1 MRSVAK
7 HFLVLLNICL
17 VSNLLFAQAL
27 TPSLTIESAAAKVL
41 IPFIQKEA
49 KWAIEQ
55 QPVTITAASSSRSS
69 GGKHDFFSEGD
80 YWWPNPKSADSP
92 YIQRDGMTNP
102 DNFIDHRKAMIRFSR
117 IMGSLASAY
126 LTSKKELYAEQAFRH
141 ARAWFIDTATLM
153 NPHLL
158 YAQAIKGRFTGR
170 GIGIIDMIQMMEVS
184 QALIVLEKSKSAKPA
199 EYVQFR
205 AWFDK
210 YLNWVTHHKYGIE
223 EMNALNN
230 HGTCWTMQVAGF
242 ARFTENDSLL
252 NLCRQRYT
260 TLHLPG
266 QMAADGSFPKE
277 LARTKPYGYYMALGR
292 MAAMA
297 DNTDRA
303 LTLVDEAI
311 DAWGQ
316 ADQPREQGFAWFIRC
331 CVLVNADRFDEGLEA
346 IAKAGALY
354 AEVAAPDFW
363 RGDIAKSRA
372 TCHRGL
378 GNMRAAHD
386 DFLEARRLFE
396 LSGNDHAAA
405 HVALEAAECTKEAD
419 VVMENLTWARDVFAR
434 RAAPSTFWWRK
445 TGWSNPSAATVAL
458 TTPSNSRERT

>member
-7 HFLVLLNICL
+7 YFMLSLNIT
-17 VSNLLFAQAL
+17 LLSLQLSGQAV
-27 TPSLTIESAAAKVL
+27 TPSLAIESAAAKVL
-41 IPFIQKEA
+41 IPYIQKEA

-55 QPVTITAASSSRSS
+55 QPVTITAALSSRSS

-117 IMGSLASAY
+117 IMGSLASAF

-210 YLNWVTHHKYGIE
+210 YLTWVTHHKYGID

-230 HGTCWTMQVAGF
+230 HGTCWTMQVAAF
-242 ARFTENDSLL
+242 ARFTKNDSLL
-252 NLCRQRYT
+252 SLCRQRYT

-266 QMAADGSFPKE
+266 QMAPDGSFPKE
-277 LARTKPYGYYMALGR
+277 LARTKPYGYSLFNLDAMVMLCQLLSDKQNNLWSFALEDKRSIRQGIAF
-292 MAAMA
+292 MDPFVA
-297 DNTDRA
+297 DKRRWTFKQDVMYWENWPVAQPFLIFGAIALNDRA
-303 LTLVDEAI
+303 LFST
-311 DAWGQ
+311 W
-316 ADQPREQGFAWFIRC
+316 
-331 CVLVNADRFDEGLEA
+331 
-346 IAKAGALY
+346 
-354 AEVAAPDFW
+354 
-363 RGDIAKSRA
+363 KS
-372 TCHRGL
+372 L
-378 GNMRAAHD
+378 
-386 DFLEARRLFE
+386 
-396 LSGNDHAAA
+396 DHAPTEDE
-405 HVALEAAECTKEAD
+405 VIR
-419 VVMENLTWARDVFAR
+419 NLPIR
-434 RAAPSTFWWRK
+434 
-445 TGWSNPSAATVAL
+445 NPLIWFETSKF
-458 TTPSNSRERT
+458 

>member
-1 MRSVAK
+1 MNCFK
-7 HFLVLLNICL
+7 IELTFLKQSRFNMSMSKKQFFLFFTLVFLSMEFHAQDLNPAR
-17 VSNLLFAQAL
+17 N
-27 TPSLTIESAAAKVL
+27 IESTAAKVL
-41 IPFIQKEA
+41 LPYIQKEA
-49 KWAIEQ
+49 SWAMEQ
-55 QPVTITAASSSRSS
+55 QPVTVTSSTSSRSS

-141 ARAWFIDTATLM
+141 ARGWFIDTATLM

-210 YLNWVTHHKYGIE
+210 YLNWVTHHKYGID

-242 ARFTENDSLL
+242 ARFTKNDSLL
-252 NLCRQRYT
+252 DVCRQRYK

-277 LARTKPYGYYMALGR
+277 LARTKPYGYSLFNLDAMVMLCQLLSDKQNNLWSFALEDKRSIRQGISFMHPFVSDKR
-292 MAAMA
+292 RWTLKQDVMYWENWPVAQPFLIFGAIA
-297 DNTDRA
+297 LNDRA
-303 LTLVDEAI
+303 LFNT
-311 DAWGQ
+311 W
-316 ADQPREQGFAWFIRC
+316 
-331 CVLVNADRFDEGLEA
+331 
-346 IAKAGALY
+346 
-354 AEVAAPDFW
+354 
-363 RGDIAKSRA
+363 KS
-372 TCHRGL
+372 L
-378 GNMRAAHD
+378 
-386 DFLEARRLFE
+386 
-396 LSGNDHAAA
+396 DHAPSEDE
-405 HVALEAAECTKEAD
+405 VIR
-419 VVMENLTWARDVFAR
+419 NLPIRNPLIWF
-434 RAAPSTFWWRK
+434 
-445 TGWSNPSAATVAL
+445 SN
-458 TTPSNSRERT
+458 

>member
-1 MRSVAK
+1 MKQAITIMRSVAK
-7 HFLVLLNICL
+7 YFMLSLNIT
-17 VSNLLFAQAL
+17 LLSLQL
-27 TPSLTIESAAAKVL
+27 SGQSVTPSLAIESAASKVL
-41 IPFIQKEA
+41 VPYIQKEA

-92 YIQRDGMTNP
+92 YLQRDGMTNP

-126 LTSKKELYAEQAFRH
+126 RTSKKEQYAEQAFRH

-210 YLNWVTHHKYGIE
+210 YLNWVTHHKYGID

-230 HGTCWTMQVAGF
+230 HGTCWTMQVAAF
-242 ARFTENDSLL
+242 ARFTKNYSLL
-252 NLCRQRYT
+252 DLCRQRYT

-277 LARTKPYGYYMALGR
+277 LARTKPYGYSLFNLDAMVMLCQLLSDKQNNLWTFALEDKRSIRQGIAF
-292 MAAMA
+292 MDPFVA
-297 DNTDRA
+297 DKRKWTLKQDVMYWENWPVAQPFLIFGAIA
-303 LTLVDEAI
+303 LKDQALFSTWKSLDHAPTEDEV
-311 DAWGQ
+311 
-316 ADQPREQGFAWFIRC
+316 IRNLP
-331 CVLVNADRFDEGLEA
+331 VRNPLIWFDES
-346 IAKAGALY
+346 K
-354 AEVAAPDFW
+354 F
-363 RGDIAKSRA
+363 
-372 TCHRGL
+372 
-378 GNMRAAHD
+378 
-386 DFLEARRLFE
+386 
-396 LSGNDHAAA
+396 
-405 HVALEAAECTKEAD
+405 
-419 VVMENLTWARDVFAR
+419 
-434 RAAPSTFWWRK
+434 
-445 TGWSNPSAATVAL
+445 
-458 TTPSNSRERT
+458 